1 MTPVRARGG
10 ESGFALVLTLVAIL
24 ALSVMTEVMTRWVSN
39 ALDHAFANREQV
51 DARRG
56 IAEAAAVS
64 MYLLGTR
71 PLSFRG
77 IETSAIA
84 RLPAATALGTSGG
97 FEPAE
102 DYILLDDQ
110 PYLLSDTVL
119 RFQDARGLINLNF
132 GSADDLFAVLGLF
145 GVAAEDRGPLI
156 SKLQDYIDAD
166 SLTRLNGA
174 EAPQYADAGR
184 EPPANA
190 PLRTPWEVRRIL
202 DWDKVAEI
210 NREDS
215 GWARVSSTATF
226 VGFNVNTAPRALLS
240 LMPWMT
246 QDAVE
251 DVVHWRR
258 QQPITSPEQ
267 FGALAG
273 IRVAPGPSRF
283 LTFPADNL
291 VITLSTKRAPLE
303 RRFAVHLTPQSR
315 DHPWTID
322 FDLEVPRAAGD
333 RGETNSDALPLP
345 PLLLPIP

>member
-1 MTPVRARGG
+1 
-10 ESGFALVLTLVAIL
+10 
-24 ALSVMTEVMTRWVSN
+24 
-39 ALDHAFANREQV
+39 
-51 DARRG
+51 
-56 IAEAAAVS
+56 
-64 MYLLGTR
+64 
-71 PLSFRG
+71 
-77 IETSAIA
+77 
-84 RLPAATALGTSGG
+84 
-97 FEPAE
+97 
-102 DYILLDDQ
+102 
-110 PYLLSDTVL
+110 
-119 RFQDARGLINLNF
+119 
-132 GSADDLFAVLGLF
+132 
-145 GVAAEDRGPLI
+145 
-156 SKLQDYIDAD
+156 
-166 SLTRLNGA
+166 
-174 EAPQYADAGR
+174 
-184 EPPANA
+184 
-190 PLRTPWEVRRIL
+190 
-202 DWDKVAEI
+202 
-210 NREDS
+210 
-215 GWARVSSTATF
+215 
-226 VGFNVNTAPRALLS
+226 